1 VKLAL
6 GTVQFGVDYGISN
19 TRGKTHQKEI
29 KKILNLAKSE
39 NITTID
45 TASAYGNAE
54 KELGQCLVNSFNIV
68 SKVPPISNLINV
80 DDFITKTVKQSLC
93 DLNCDALYGLLLHRF
108 EDFSQFPVALDC
120 LKQIKA
126 DNKVKKVGVS
136 LYSPEQLNNDVLA
149 FADLIQLP
157 LNILDQRFVQSNSL
171 KQLKAADIE
180 IHTRSAFLQGL
191 LLMESDTFPDYFK
204 PIAPLLEKLT
214 TLSNYLNVS
223 TLSLALN
230 YVVSIDEVD
239 KVVVGVNNEQQLNEI
254 LSCLTSSLSNIDLS
268 EFSLPDERF
277 INPALWQ
284 LN

>member
-6 GTVQFGVDYGISN
+6 GTVQFGIEYGISN
-19 TRGKTHQKEI
+19 TLGKTHQQEI

-54 KELGQCLVNSFNIV
+54 NELGQCPLSSFNIV
-68 SKVPPISNLINV
+68 SKIPPISNLTSV
-80 DDFITKTVKQSLC
+80 SDFITETVKQSLR

-108 EDFSQFPVALDC
+108 EDISQFPVALDC

-126 DNKVKKVGVS
+126 NNKVKKVGVS
-136 LYSPEQLNNDVLA
+136 LYSPEQLNDDVLA

-171 KQLKAADIE
+171 KLLKTAEIE
-180 IHTRSAFLQGL
+180 VHTRSTFLQGL
-191 LLMESDTFPDYFK
+191 LLMQSGTYPDYFK
-204 PIAPLLEKLT
+204 PITPLLEKLT
-214 TLSNYLNVS
+214 ELSNRLNVS
-223 TLSLALN
+223 KLSLALN
-230 YVVSIDEVD
+230 YVVNINEVD

-254 LSCLTSSLSNIDLS
+254 LSCLTTSLSHIDLS
-268 EFSLPDERF
+268 DFSLLDERF

-284 LN
+284 SN